1 MHATRSVVKTKEFV
15 KTSATNSDSFA
26 NVEMDIQE
34 FSVKKVYH
42 GHMVLCGSLNY
53 VDCLLSICC
62 HPGIHAD
69 GPQSHY
75 QDQPIHYVPIPYL
88 QENPIHSDIS
98 LSDCFMK

>member
-42 GHMVLCGSLNY
+42 GHMVLCDSLNY

-75 QDQPIHYVPIPYL
+75 QDQPIYIRCLSH
-88 QENPIHSDIS
+88 IS
-98 LSDCFMK
+98 KKILYIQTSLYQTVS